1 MARHNIPMIDMEDL
15 TDLEL
20 LKTHRLYSDEF
31 AELPK
36 ERQTEI
42 YHYCR
47 THATWEGCRASLEQ
61 IRYAV
66 TRIYFGEAGRYY
78 GIKCPA
84 E

>member
-1 MARHNIPMIDMEDL
+1 MAKYGTIPILDMEDL

-36 ERQTEI
+36 ERQSEI
-42 YHYCR
+42 YKYCKL
-47 THATWEGCRASLEQ
+47 HATHDGCRATLEQ

-66 TRIYFGEAGRYY
+66 SKIYFGY
-78 GIKCPA
+78 
-84 E
+84 